1 MNMLNKLYRAL
12 VIGRA
17 KSAAVQ
23 TVNFLGERDLADLGH
38 SRSSFISASI
48 ENIVNEFDAAEKSN
62 KARSFRHS
70 LRDTVAALFSTS
82 GKKNIA

>member
-1 MNMLNKLYRAL
+1 MLNKLYRAL
-12 VIGRA
+12 VISRA

-23 TVNFLGERDLADLGH
+23 TANCLGERDLADLGH
-38 SRSSFISASI
+38 SRSSFISTSI

-62 KARSFRHS
+62 EARSFRNS

-82 GKKNIA
+82 GQKNIA

>member
-1 MNMLNKLYRAL
+1 MLNKLYRAL
-12 VIGRA
+12 VISRT

-23 TVNFLGERDLADLGH
+23 TANFLGERDLADLGH
-38 SRSSFISASI
+38 SRSSFIAASI

-62 KARSFRHS
+62 KARSFWHS

-82 GKKNIA
+82 GQKNIA